1 MLVTVEVITIVLV
14 AIATALALAHALEW
28 PGKLRLP
35 KEQYLAIQAI
45 YYPGFTIGGVAE
57 PLSLLFTA
65 ALLVLMP
72 RGTPAFWMTVGA
84 LIGLLAMHATYW
96 ILTHPVNN
104 FWLKDTQLAGTSGRF
119 FAVGTVRAKSV
130 PESEDWTALRDR
142 WERSHVVRA
151 AFGFVSLVMLATAI
165 AL

>member
-1 MLVTVEVITIVLV
+1 MLVTVEVITIALV

-35 KEQYLAIQAI
+35 KDQYLAIQAI

-96 ILTHPVNN
+96 ILT
-104 FWLKDTQLAGTSGRF
+104 
-119 FAVGTVRAKSV
+119 
-130 PESEDWTALRDR
+130 
-142 WERSHVVRA
+142 
-151 AFGFVSLVMLATAI
+151 
-165 AL
+165 